1 MESISYHWSTQQAYI
16 QNVINRIGNECNQIC
31 NVVQSMEL
39 KNNSHMQMNNL

>member
-1 MESISYHWSTQQAYI
+1 MELISYHWSTQQAYI

-39 KNNSHMQMNNL
+39 KKNSHMQMNNL